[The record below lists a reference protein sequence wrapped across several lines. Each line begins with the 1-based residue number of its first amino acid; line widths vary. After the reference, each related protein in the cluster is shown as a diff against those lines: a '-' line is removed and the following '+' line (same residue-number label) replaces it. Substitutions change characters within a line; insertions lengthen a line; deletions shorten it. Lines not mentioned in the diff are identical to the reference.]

1 MPSLDDLHEYQHRA
15 IAFIK
20 SEKRCALYLD
30 MGLGKTV
37 STLTAISD
45 LLDGCAVRRVLI
57 VAPLRVANSVWRQE
71 SAKWLHLA
79 HLRVSVCTGSE
90 RERMAAL
97 MVTADAFVINRENIE
112 WLVLYYGKKWPF
124 DCVVI
129 DESDSFKNPSSKRFK
144 ALKRTLPDTTHFIL
158 LSGTPSPNGL
168 LDIWS
173 QLYMIDFGER
183 LGRTMGGYKSRFFEC
198 DFMGYKFTPR
208 TGSADKIHGLIA
220 DKVLSMSSED
230 YLELPER
237 IDLVETVQ
245 LPAKVLKQYKEF
257 EASLFAE
264 LPSGE
269 EVEAVTAAVLANKL
283 LQWCN
288 GAIYTDDL
296 HNFEELHT
304 AKLDALAEI
313 IESNPDENILIAY
326 NYKSD
331 LARLLTRFPVAVAL
345 DKNPNT
351 ITRWNDGGIKLLLA
365 HPASAGHGI
374 NLQLGGCVAVWF
386 GLTWSLGNYQQF
398 NARLRRQGQQRPVRI
413 IHIVVNGCLDQRV
426 MSVLAD
432 KGVVQSALLKAL
444 KLF

>member
-1 MPSLDDLHEYQHRA
+1 MPSLDDLHEYQHKA
-15 IAFIK
+15 ISFIK

-37 STLTAISD
+37 STLTAVND

-71 SAKWLHLA
+71 SAKWSHLA

-97 MVTADAFVINRENIE
+97 MVTADVYVINRENIE
-112 WLVLYYGKKWPF
+112 WLVTHYGKKWPF

-144 ALKRTLPDTTHFIL
+144 ALKRTLPDTTHFVL

-173 QLYMIDFGER
+173 QLYMVDFGER
-183 LGRTMGGYKSRFFEC
+183 LGRTMGAYKTRFFES

-208 TGSADKIHGLIA
+208 AGSADKIHGLIA
-220 DKVLSMSSED
+220 DKVLSMSADD

-237 IDLVETVQ
+237 IDLIETVE
-245 LPAKVLKQYKEF
+245 LPAKTLKLYQEF
-257 EASLFAE
+257 EKQLFAD

-269 EVEAVTAAVLANKL
+269 EIEAATAAVLANKL

-288 GAIYTDDL
+288 GAIYTDAA

-304 AKLDALAEI
+304 VKLDALADI
-313 IESNPDENILIAY
+313 LESNPDENILIAY

-331 LARLLTRFPVAVAL
+331 LARLLTRFPDAVAL
-345 DKNPNT
+345 DKNPDT
-351 ITRWNDGGIKLLLA
+351 ITRWNAGEIKLLLA

-398 NARLRRQGQQRPVRI
+398 NARLHRQGQPRPVRI
-413 IHIVVNGCLDQRV
+413 IHIVVADCLDSRV
-426 MSVLAD
+426 MSVLSE
-432 KGVVQSALLKAL
+432 KGAVQSALLSAL
-444 KLF
+444 K

>member
-1 MPSLDDLHEYQHRA
+1 MPSLDDLHEYQHKA

-37 STLTAISD
+37 STLTAVND

-71 SAKWLHLA
+71 SAKWSHLA

-90 RERMAAL
+90 RERMVAL
-97 MVTADAFVINRENIE
+97 MTTADVYVINRENIE
-112 WLVLYYGKKWPF
+112 WLVTHYGKKWPF

-144 ALKRTLPDTTHFIL
+144 ALKRTLPDTTHFVL

-173 QLYMIDFGER
+173 QLYMVDFGER
-183 LGRTMGGYKSRFFEC
+183 LGRTMGAYKTRFFES

-208 TGSADKIHGLIA
+208 VGSADKIHGLIA
-220 DKVLSMSSED
+220 DKVLSMSADD

-237 IDLVETVQ
+237 IDLIETVE
-245 LPAKVLKQYKEF
+245 LPAKTLKLYQEF
-257 EASLFAE
+257 EKQLFAD

-269 EVEAVTAAVLANKL
+269 EIEAATAAVLANKL

-288 GAIYTDDL
+288 GAIYTDAV

-304 AKLDALAEI
+304 VKLDALADI
-313 IESNPDENILIAY
+313 LESNPDENILIAY

-331 LARLLTRFPVAVAL
+331 LARLLARFPDAVAL
-345 DKNPNT
+345 DKNPDT
-351 ITRWNDGGIKLLLA
+351 ITRWNAGEIKLLLA

-398 NARLRRQGQQRPVRI
+398 NARLHRQGQPRPVRI
-413 IHIVVNGCLDQRV
+413 IHIVVADCLDSRV
-426 MSVLAD
+426 MSVLSE
-432 KGVVQSALLKAL
+432 KGAVQSALLSAL
-444 KLF
+444 K

>member
-1 MPSLDDLHEYQHRA
+1 MPSLDDLHEYQHKA

-37 STLTAISD
+37 STLTAVND

-71 SAKWLHLA
+71 SAKWSHLA

-97 MVTADAFVINRENIE
+97 MTTADVYVINRENIE
-112 WLVLYYGKKWPF
+112 WLVTHYGKKWPF

-144 ALKRTLPDTTHFIL
+144 ALKRTLPDTTHFVL

-173 QLYMIDFGER
+173 QLYMVDFGDR
-183 LGRTMGGYKSRFFEC
+183 LGRTMGAYKTRFFES

-208 TGSADKIHGLIA
+208 AGSADKIHGLIA
-220 DKVLSMSSED
+220 DKVLSMSADD

-237 IDLVETVQ
+237 IDLIETVE
-245 LPAKVLKQYKEF
+245 LPAKTLKLYQEF
-257 EASLFAE
+257 EKQLFAD

-269 EVEAVTAAVLANKL
+269 EIEAATAAVLANKL

-288 GAIYTDDL
+288 GAIYTDAA

-304 AKLDALAEI
+304 VKLDALADI
-313 IESNPDENILIAY
+313 LESNPDENILIAY

-331 LARLLTRFPVAVAL
+331 LARLLTRFPDAVAL
-345 DKNPNT
+345 DKNPDT
-351 ITRWNDGGIKLLLA
+351 ITRWNAGEIKLLLA

-398 NARLRRQGQQRPVRI
+398 NARLHRQGQPRPVRI
-413 IHIVVNGCLDQRV
+413 IHIVVADCLDSRV
-426 MSVLAD
+426 MSVLSE
-432 KGVVQSALLKAL
+432 KGAVQSALLSAL
-444 KLF
+444 K

>member
-1 MPSLDDLHEYQHRA
+1 MPSLDDLHEYQHKA

-37 STLTAISD
+37 STLTAVND

-71 SAKWLHLA
+71 SAKWSHLA

-97 MVTADAFVINRENIE
+97 MVTADVYVINRENIE
-112 WLVLYYGKKWPF
+112 WLVTHYGKKWPF

-144 ALKRTLPDTTHFIL
+144 ALKRTLPDTTHFVL

-173 QLYMIDFGER
+173 QLYMVDFGER
-183 LGRTMGGYKSRFFEC
+183 LGRTMGAYKTRFFES

-208 TGSADKIHGLIA
+208 AGSADKIHGLIA
-220 DKVLSMSSED
+220 DKVLSMSADD

-237 IDLVETVQ
+237 IDLIETVE
-245 LPAKVLKQYKEF
+245 LPAKTLKLYQEF
-257 EASLFAE
+257 EKQLFAD

-269 EVEAVTAAVLANKL
+269 EIEAATAAVMANKL

-288 GAIYTDDL
+288 GAIYTDAA

-304 AKLDALAEI
+304 VKLDALADI
-313 IESNPDENILIAY
+313 LESNPDENILIAY

-331 LARLLTRFPVAVAL
+331 LARLLTRFPDAVAL
-345 DKNPNT
+345 DKNPDT
-351 ITRWNDGGIKLLLA
+351 ITRWNAGEIKLLLA

-398 NARLRRQGQQRPVRI
+398 NARLHRQGQPRPVRI
-413 IHIVVNGCLDQRV
+413 IHIVVADCLDSRV
-426 MSVLAD
+426 MSVLSE
-432 KGVVQSALLKAL
+432 KGAVQSALLSAL
-444 KLF
+444 K

>member
-1 MPSLDDLHEYQHRA
+1 MPSLDDLHEYQHKA

-37 STLTAISD
+37 STLTAVND

-71 SAKWLHLA
+71 SAKWSHLA

-97 MVTADAFVINRENIE
+97 MTTADVYVINRENIE
-112 WLVLYYGKKWPF
+112 WLVTHYGKKWPF

-144 ALKRTLPDTTHFIL
+144 ALKRTLPDTTHFVL

-173 QLYMIDFGER
+173 QLYMVDFGDR
-183 LGRTMGGYKSRFFEC
+183 LGRTMGAYKTRFFES

-208 TGSADKIHGLIA
+208 VGSADKIHGLIA
-220 DKVLSMSSED
+220 DKVLSMSADD

-237 IDLVETVQ
+237 IDLIETVE
-245 LPAKVLKQYKEF
+245 LPAKTLKLYQEF
-257 EASLFAE
+257 EKQLFAD

-269 EVEAVTAAVLANKL
+269 EIEAATAAVLANKL

-288 GAIYTDDL
+288 GAIYTDAA

-304 AKLDALAEI
+304 VKLDALADI
-313 IESNPDENILIAY
+313 LESNPDENILIAY

-331 LARLLTRFPVAVAL
+331 LARLLTRFPDAVAL
-345 DKNPNT
+345 DKNPDT
-351 ITRWNDGGIKLLLA
+351 ITRWNAGEIKLLLA

-398 NARLRRQGQQRPVRI
+398 NARLHRQGQPRPVRI
-413 IHIVVNGCLDQRV
+413 IHIVVADCLDSRV
-426 MSVLAD
+426 MSVLSE
-432 KGVVQSALLKAL
+432 KGAVQSALLSAL
-444 KLF
+444 K

>member
-1 MPSLDDLHEYQHRA
+1 MPSLDDLHEYQHKA

-37 STLTAISD
+37 STLTAVND

-71 SAKWLHLA
+71 SAKWSHLA

-97 MVTADAFVINRENIE
+97 MVTADVYVINRENIE
-112 WLVLYYGKKWPF
+112 WLVTHYGKKWPF

-144 ALKRTLPDTTHFIL
+144 ALKRTLPDTTHFVL

-173 QLYMIDFGER
+173 QLYMVDFGDR
-183 LGRTMGGYKSRFFEC
+183 LGRTMGAYKTRFFES

-208 TGSADKIHGLIA
+208 AGSADKIHGLIA
-220 DKVLSMSSED
+220 DKVLSMSADD

-237 IDLVETVQ
+237 IDLIETVE
-245 LPAKVLKQYKEF
+245 LPAKTLKLYQEF
-257 EASLFAE
+257 EKQLFAD

-269 EVEAVTAAVLANKL
+269 EIEAATAAVLANKL

-288 GAIYTDDL
+288 GAIYTDAA

-304 AKLDALAEI
+304 VKLDALADI
-313 IESNPDENILIAY
+313 LESNPDENILIAY

-331 LARLLTRFPVAVAL
+331 LARLLARFPDAVAL
-345 DKNPNT
+345 DKNPDT
-351 ITRWNDGGIKLLLA
+351 ITRWNAGEIKLLLA

-398 NARLRRQGQQRPVRI
+398 NARLHRQGQPRPVRI
-413 IHIVVNGCLDQRV
+413 IHIVVADCLDSRV
-426 MSVLAD
+426 MSVLSE
-432 KGVVQSALLKAL
+432 KGAVQSALLSAL
-444 KLF
+444 K

>member
-1 MPSLDDLHEYQHRA
+1 MPSLDDLHEYQHKA
-15 IAFIK
+15 ISFIK

-37 STLTAISD
+37 STLTAVND

-71 SAKWLHLA
+71 SAKWSHLA

-97 MVTADAFVINRENIE
+97 MTTADVYVINRENIE
-112 WLVLYYGKKWPF
+112 WLVTHYGKKWPF

-144 ALKRTLPDTTHFIL
+144 ALKRTLPDTTHFVL

-173 QLYMIDFGER
+173 QLYMVDFGER
-183 LGRTMGGYKSRFFEC
+183 LGRTMGAYKTRFFES

-208 TGSADKIHGLIA
+208 AGSADKIHGLIA
-220 DKVLSMSSED
+220 DKVLSMSADD

-237 IDLVETVQ
+237 IDLIETVE
-245 LPAKVLKQYKEF
+245 LPAKTLKLYQEF
-257 EASLFAE
+257 EKQLFAD

-269 EVEAVTAAVLANKL
+269 EIEAATAAVLANKL

-288 GAIYTDDL
+288 GAIYTDAA

-304 AKLDALAEI
+304 VKLDALADI
-313 IESNPDENILIAY
+313 LESNPDENILIAY

-331 LARLLTRFPVAVAL
+331 LARLLTRFPDAVAL
-345 DKNPNT
+345 DKNPDT
-351 ITRWNDGGIKLLLA
+351 ITRWNAGEIKLLLA

-398 NARLRRQGQQRPVRI
+398 NARLHRQGQPRPVRI
-413 IHIVVNGCLDQRV
+413 IHIVVADCLDSRV
-426 MSVLAD
+426 MSVLSE
-432 KGVVQSALLKAL
+432 KGAVQSALLSAL
-444 KLF
+444 K

>member
-1 MPSLDDLHEYQHRA
+1 MPSLDDLHEYQHKA

-37 STLTAISD
+37 STLTAVND

-71 SAKWLHLA
+71 SAKWSHLA

-97 MVTADAFVINRENIE
+97 MTTADVYVINRENIE
-112 WLVLYYGKKWPF
+112 WLVTHYGKKWPF

-144 ALKRTLPDTTHFIL
+144 ALKRTLPDTTHFVL

-173 QLYMIDFGER
+173 QLYMVDFGER
-183 LGRTMGGYKSRFFEC
+183 LGRTMGAYKTRFFES

-208 TGSADKIHGLIA
+208 AGSADKIHGLIA
-220 DKVLSMSSED
+220 DKVLSMSADD

-237 IDLVETVQ
+237 IDLIETVE
-245 LPAKVLKQYKEF
+245 LPAKTLKLYQEF
-257 EASLFAE
+257 EKQLFAD

-269 EVEAVTAAVLANKL
+269 EIEAATAAVLANKL

-288 GAIYTDDL
+288 GAIYTDAA

-304 AKLDALAEI
+304 VKLDALADI
-313 IESNPDENILIAY
+313 LESNPDENILIAY

-331 LARLLTRFPVAVAL
+331 LARLLTRFPDAVAL
-345 DKNPNT
+345 DKNPDT
-351 ITRWNDGGIKLLLA
+351 ITRWNAGEIKLLLA

-398 NARLRRQGQQRPVRI
+398 NARLHRQGQPRPVRI
-413 IHIVVNGCLDQRV
+413 IHIVVADCLDSRV
-426 MSVLAD
+426 MSVLSE
-432 KGVVQSALLKAL
+432 KGAVQSALLSAL
-444 KLF
+444 K

>member
-1 MPSLDDLHEYQHRA
+1 MPSLDDLHEYQHKA

-37 STLTAISD
+37 STLTAVND

-71 SAKWLHLA
+71 SAKWSHLA

-97 MVTADAFVINRENIE
+97 MTTADVYVINRENIE
-112 WLVLYYGKKWPF
+112 WLVTHYGKKWPF

-144 ALKRTLPDTTHFIL
+144 ALKRTLPDTTHFVL

-173 QLYMIDFGER
+173 QLYMVDFGER
-183 LGRTMGGYKSRFFEC
+183 LGRTMGAYKTRFFES

-208 TGSADKIHGLIA
+208 AGSADKIHGLIA
-220 DKVLSMSSED
+220 DKVLSMSADD

-237 IDLVETVQ
+237 IDLIETVE
-245 LPAKVLKQYKEF
+245 LPAKTLKLYQEF
-257 EASLFAE
+257 EKQLFAD

-269 EVEAVTAAVLANKL
+269 EIEAATAAVLANKL

-288 GAIYTDDL
+288 GAIYTDAA

-304 AKLDALAEI
+304 VKLDALADI
-313 IESNPDENILIAY
+313 LESCPDENILIAY

-331 LARLLTRFPVAVAL
+331 LARLLARFPDAVAL
-345 DKNPNT
+345 DKNPDT
-351 ITRWNDGGIKLLLA
+351 ITRWNAGEIKLLLA

-398 NARLRRQGQQRPVRI
+398 NARLHRQGQPRPVRI
-413 IHIVVNGCLDQRV
+413 IHIVVADCLDSRV
-426 MSVLAD
+426 MSVLSE
-432 KGVVQSALLKAL
+432 KGAVQSALLSAL
-444 KLF
+444 K

>member
-1 MPSLDDLHEYQHRA
+1 MPSLDDLHEYQHKA

-37 STLTAISD
+37 STLTAVND

-71 SAKWLHLA
+71 SAKWSHLA

-97 MVTADAFVINRENIE
+97 MTTADVYVINRENIE
-112 WLVLYYGKKWPF
+112 WLVTHYGKKWPF

-144 ALKRTLPDTTHFIL
+144 ALKRTLPDTTHFVL

-173 QLYMIDFGER
+173 QLYMVDFGER
-183 LGRTMGGYKSRFFEC
+183 LGRTMGAYKTRFFES

-208 TGSADKIHGLIA
+208 AGSADKIHGLIA
-220 DKVLSMSSED
+220 DKVLSMSADD

-237 IDLVETVQ
+237 IDLIETVE
-245 LPAKVLKQYKEF
+245 LPAKTLKLYQEF
-257 EASLFAE
+257 EKQLFAD

-269 EVEAVTAAVLANKL
+269 EIEAATAAVLANKL

-288 GAIYTDDL
+288 GAIYTDAA

-304 AKLDALAEI
+304 VKLDALADI
-313 IESNPDENILIAY
+313 LESNPDENILIAY

-331 LARLLTRFPVAVAL
+331 LARLLARFPDAVAL
-345 DKNPNT
+345 DKNPDT
-351 ITRWNDGGIKLLLA
+351 ITRWNAGEIKLLLA

-398 NARLRRQGQQRPVRI
+398 NARLHRQGQPRPVRI
-413 IHIVVNGCLDQRV
+413 IHIVVADCLDSRV
-426 MSVLAD
+426 MSVLSE
-432 KGVVQSALLKAL
+432 KGAVQSALLSAL
-444 KLF
+444 K

>member
-1 MPSLDDLHEYQHRA
+1 MPSLDDLHEYQHKA

-37 STLTAISD
+37 STLTAVND

-71 SAKWLHLA
+71 SAKWSHLA

-97 MVTADAFVINRENIE
+97 MATADVYVINRENIE
-112 WLVLYYGKKWPF
+112 WLVTHYGKKWPF

-144 ALKRTLPDTTHFIL
+144 ALKRTLPDTTHFVL

-173 QLYMIDFGER
+173 QLYMVDFGER
-183 LGRTMGGYKSRFFEC
+183 LGRTMGAYKTRFFES

-208 TGSADKIHGLIA
+208 AGSADKIHGLIA
-220 DKVLSMSSED
+220 DKVLSMSADD

-237 IDLVETVQ
+237 IDLIETVE
-245 LPAKVLKQYKEF
+245 LPAKTLKLYQEF
-257 EASLFAE
+257 EKQLFAD

-269 EVEAVTAAVLANKL
+269 EIEAATAAVLANKL

-288 GAIYTDDL
+288 GAIYTDAA

-304 AKLDALAEI
+304 VKLDALADI
-313 IESNPDENILIAY
+313 LESNPDENILIAY

-331 LARLLTRFPVAVAL
+331 LARLLARFPDAVAL
-345 DKNPNT
+345 DKNPDT
-351 ITRWNDGGIKLLLA
+351 ITRWNAGEIKLLLA

-398 NARLRRQGQQRPVRI
+398 NARLHRQGQPRPVRI
-413 IHIVVNGCLDQRV
+413 IHIVVADCLDSRV
-426 MSVLAD
+426 MSVLSE
-432 KGVVQSALLKAL
+432 KGAVQSALLSAL
-444 KLF
+444 K

>member
-1 MPSLDDLHEYQHRA
+1 MPSLDDLHEYQHKA

-37 STLTAISD
+37 STLTAVND
-45 LLDGCAVRRVLI
+45 LLDGCAIRRVLI

-71 SAKWLHLA
+71 SAKWSHLA

-97 MVTADAFVINRENIE
+97 MTTADVYVINRENIE
-112 WLVLYYGKKWPF
+112 WLVMHYGKKWPF

-144 ALKRTLPDTTHFIL
+144 ALKRTLPDTTHFVL

-173 QLYMIDFGER
+173 QLYMVDFGDR
-183 LGRTMGGYKSRFFEC
+183 LGRTMGAYKTRFFES

-208 TGSADKIHGLIA
+208 AGSADKIHGLIA
-220 DKVLSMSSED
+220 DKVLSMSADD

-237 IDLVETVQ
+237 IDLIETVE
-245 LPAKVLKQYKEF
+245 LPAKTLKLYQEF
-257 EASLFAE
+257 EKQLFAD

-269 EVEAVTAAVLANKL
+269 EIEAATAAVLANKL

-288 GAIYTDDL
+288 GAIYTDAA

-304 AKLDALAEI
+304 VKLDALADI
-313 IESNPDENILIAY
+313 LESNPDENILIAY

-331 LARLLTRFPVAVAL
+331 LARLLARFPDAVAL
-345 DKNPNT
+345 DKNPDT
-351 ITRWNDGGIKLLLA
+351 ITRWNAGEIKLLLA

-398 NARLRRQGQQRPVRI
+398 NARLHRQGQPRPVRI
-413 IHIVVNGCLDQRV
+413 IHIVVADCLDSRV
-426 MSVLAD
+426 MSVLSE
-432 KGVVQSALLKAL
+432 KGAVQSALLSAL
-444 KLF
+444 K

>member
-1 MPSLDDLHEYQHRA
+1 MPSLDDLHEYQHKA

-37 STLTAISD
+37 STLTAVND

-71 SAKWLHLA
+71 SAKWSHLA

-97 MVTADAFVINRENIE
+97 MVTADVYVINRENIE
-112 WLVLYYGKKWPF
+112 WLVTHYGKKWPF

-144 ALKRTLPDTTHFIL
+144 ALKRTLPDTTHFVL

-173 QLYMIDFGER
+173 QLYMVDFGER
-183 LGRTMGGYKSRFFEC
+183 LGRTMGAYKTRFFES

-208 TGSADKIHGLIA
+208 AGSADKIHGLIA
-220 DKVLSMSSED
+220 DKVLSMSADD

-237 IDLVETVQ
+237 IDLIETVE
-245 LPAKVLKQYKEF
+245 LPAKTLKLYQEF
-257 EASLFAE
+257 EKQLFAD

-269 EVEAVTAAVLANKL
+269 EIEAATAAVLANKL

-288 GAIYTDDL
+288 GAIYTDAA

-304 AKLDALAEI
+304 VKLDALADI
-313 IESNPDENILIAY
+313 LESNPDENILIAY

-331 LARLLTRFPVAVAL
+331 LARLLTRFPDAVAL
-345 DKNPNT
+345 DKNPDT
-351 ITRWNDGGIKLLLA
+351 ITRWNAGEIKLLLA

-398 NARLRRQGQQRPVRI
+398 NARLHRQGQPRPVRI
-413 IHIVVNGCLDQRV
+413 IHIVVADCLDSRV
-426 MSVLAD
+426 MSVLSE
-432 KGVVQSALLKAL
+432 KGAVQSALLSAL
-444 KLF
+444 K